1 MATRKIIGVRRI
13 SAAELMLLVTVSI
26 WAFNFTVTRYLLTHG
41 FEPLA
46 YSATR
51 FACAALVVSGI
62 TYGLER
68 SLSFE
73 PRHVLLLGGAA
84 LVGIY
89 LNQVSFVYAIDLTNA
104 STTALIF
111 GSLPILTAIFA
122 YLLGVERLHRRFW
135 IAAAISF
142 IGVALVAAGSGSGFS
157 GNLTGDLLALIGAAT
172 WGFYSVAIVPLLRH
186 YSVWRIS
193 AGALLLGTI
202 PLVIT
207 AIPQLLDQRWDLG
220 ALMWAGF
227 AFAVL
232 GPLVLTNILWF
243 TAIERVGPSRAT
255 LVTNLQPFL
264 AAVFAVVLL
273 SEDLTWPQIAGGIA
287 IGVALLLARRRPA
300 LESA

>member
-1 MATRKIIGVRRI
+1 
-13 SAAELMLLVTVSI
+13 MLLVTVSI
-26 WAFNFTVTRYLLTHG
+26 WAFNFTVTRYALTHG

-51 FACAALVVSGI
+51 FGAAALLVSAV
-62 TYGLER
+62 TLGLER

-73 PRHVLLLGGAA
+73 PRHAVLLGAA
-84 LVGIY
+84 AIVGIY
-89 LNQVSFVYAIDLTNA
+89 LNQVAFVYSIDLTNA
-104 STTALIF
+104 STVALIF
-111 GSLPILTAIFA
+111 GSLPILTALFA
-122 YLLGVERLHRRFW
+122 FALGVERLHRRFW
-135 IAAAISF
+135 IAAALSF
-142 IGVALVAAGSGSGFS
+142 AGVALVAAGSGDGFS

-172 WGFYSVAIVPLLRH
+172 WGAYSVAIVPLLRR

-193 AGALLLGTI
+193 AGALLIGSL
-202 PLVIT
+202 PLVVT
-207 AIPQLLDQRWDLG
+207 ALPQLVDQRWDLS
-220 ALMWAGF
+220 ALVWTGF

-232 GPLVLTNILWF
+232 GPLVLTNVLWF

-264 AAVFAVVLL
+264 AALFAVALL
-273 SEDLTWPQIAGGIA
+273 SEELTWLQVAGGVA

>member
-1 MATRKIIGVRRI
+1 MRRI

-51 FACAALVVSGI
+51 FAAASFVVSGV

-68 SLSFE
+68 SLRFE
-73 PRHVLLLGGAA
+73 PRHAVLLGGAA
-84 LVGIY
+84 IVGIY
-89 LNQVSFVYAIDLTNA
+89 FNQISFVYAIDLTNA

-111 GSLPILTAIFA
+111 GSLPILTAMFA
-122 YLLGVERLHRRFW
+122 YALGVERLHRRFW
-135 IAAAISF
+135 VAAALSF
-142 IGVALVAAGSGSGFS
+142 AGVALVASGSGDGFS

-172 WGFYSVAIVPLLRH
+172 WGFYSVAIVPLLRR

-193 AGALLLGTI
+193 AGALVIGTI

-207 AIPQLLDQRWDLG
+207 ALPQLVDQQWDLG
-220 ALMWAGF
+220 ALVWAGF

-232 GPLVLTNILWF
+232 GPLVLTNVLWF

-264 AAVFAVVLL
+264 AALFAVALL
-273 SEDLTWPQIAGGIA
+273 SEDLSRLQIAGGVA